1 MVQYKTF
8 GLKHYILFVK
18 KKAPSLPQEG
28 GQAAQGSDENG
39 QATDEERGEGR
50 HQVRVRLGTVSDNA
64 GDRKGWCI
72 FLLNLAFY
80 LKSLLF
86 FCRSSK

>member
-1 MVQYKTF
+1 MMQYKPF
-8 GLKHYILFVK
+8 GLKHYILFVQK
-18 KKAPSLPQEG
+18 RPPPLPQEG
-28 GQAAQGSDENG
+28 GQADQGSDENG
-39 QATDEERGEGR
+39 QAADEERGEGR

-72 FLLNLAFY
+72 FLLNLAFC
-80 LKSLLF
+80 LESLLF